1 MAAEPKPPVSGTM
14 LQLLAMLLAGAVA
27 FAVVQGRGEQNSLD
41 LEDHEDR
48 IRVLEQVNARLDA
61 RLARIELQ
69 LEGLTEAIN
78 GAKE

>member
-27 FAVVQGRGEQNSLD
+27 FAVVQGRGEQNSRD

-69 LEGLTEAIN
+69 LEGLTEALN